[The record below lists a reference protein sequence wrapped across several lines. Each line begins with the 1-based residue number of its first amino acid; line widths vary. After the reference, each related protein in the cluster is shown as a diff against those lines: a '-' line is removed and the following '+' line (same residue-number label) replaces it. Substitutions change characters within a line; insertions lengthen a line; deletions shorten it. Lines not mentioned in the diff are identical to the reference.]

1 MGRLDPARGDRCGRL
16 RHDPRLASVLLALPA
31 QNLNIAFLVA
41 LAFAVAASA
50 NLPSIV
56 LNMFWR
62 RFNTRG
68 AVWSIYGGLISALGL
83 VFFSTVMSGKG
94 VDPATGKSLSLFPA
108 SVDFS
113 WFPLENPGVVSIPL
127 GFFFGWLGTV
137 TYRDRDAQE
146 SAQRYTEL
154 EVRALTGAGAE
165 AAVQH

>member
-1 MGRLDPARGDRCGRL
+1 M
-16 RHDPRLASVLLALPA
+16 LLALPA

-113 WFPLENPGVVSIPL
+113 WFPLESPGVVSIPPIPSPRFRSISTRS
-127 GFFFGWLGTV
+127 G
-137 TYRDRDAQE
+137 AP
-146 SAQRYTEL
+146 SP
-154 EVRALTGAGAE
+154 VRGQIPSTALAIE
-165 AAVQH
+165 K